1 MRDLCLKCGEHMNAG
16 WVFCPKC
23 GAEIEAVATA
33 PIAPAGHE
41 HEPAPVAGAFSG
53 ALFGLIAAPIALV
66 FGIMLCLTGWG
77 IFIGIPVIIL
87 AIVAPLAG
95 PLVGL
100 GAAKDKVL

>member
-1 MRDLCLKCGEHMNAG
+1 MNGGCLKCGEHMDAE
-16 WVFCPKC
+16 WVFCPQC
-23 GAEIEAVATA
+23 GAKIEGPTAEIAT
-33 PIAPAGHE
+33 AGHE
-41 HEPAPVAGAFSG
+41 HEPAPVTGAFSG

-87 AIVAPLAG
+87 AILAPLAG

>member
-1 MRDLCLKCGEHMNAG
+1 MSDLCLKCGEHLDQE
-16 WVFCPKC
+16 WVFCARC
-23 GAEIEAVATA
+23 GAKNEAPVTD
-33 PIAPAGHE
+33 IAPAGHE
-41 HEPAPVAGAFSG
+41 HEPAPVTEAFSG

-66 FGIMLCLTGWG
+66 FGIMICLTGWG

-87 AIVAPLAG
+87 AILAPLAG

>member
-1 MRDLCLKCGEHMNAG
+1 MSDLCQHCGENLDASWTFCAKCGEKIAS
-16 WVFCPKC
+16 
-23 GAEIEAVATA
+23 AETA

-41 HEPAPVAGAFSG
+41 HEPAPVTGAFSG
-53 ALFGLIAAPIALV
+53 AIFGLIAAPIALV

-87 AIVAPLAG
+87 AILAPLAG

-100 GAAKDKVL
+100 GATKDKVL